1 MAPRARQN
9 AGMESRGHPSPTRVA
24 RIAGIGAVIGIAFAS
39 IAASATEAGCPAGSV
54 ASVDLAPPVLLSS
67 PLHRVQPCT
76 RIEGHMAR
84 FVLETRWGEIEAVG
98 IAALE
103 TRIEE
108 LAVLEALDGVSVVG
122 EGARAAGTAIA
133 TTAGTVARVVTS
145 PVETLRR
152 LPQGTVDYVGRQL
165 GELGE
170 DARRLGDDAYDTVTG
185 RGPIE
190 ASGVRPGAEAGAARD
205 DAAPWWQ
212 RGGRQVGRYARRW
225 LGYEAAR
232 RRVADRHGVDPYTSN
247 PPLAERLDEL
257 AWGATTGER
266 AVGYGLGQA
275 GAAAGAVIGGSRRIN
290 RVVWE
295 ESPAD
300 VARWNRERLDGFG
313 CEPAET
319 RRFVRNGA
327 FSPTIQT
334 ALVDALLALDPE
346 AGCAALLAA
355 AETVQ
360 DDVDARFLAG
370 TLAMAADEVERRK
383 ADPFAVQDAAAETGR
398 PRIETFGYTPVFRLG
413 DGALLLAL
421 PVDRLEWTPATR
433 GFFDLEGFRVRDKVL
448 LLRGQASP
456 RALSELTR
464 RGWEIAEVR

>member
-1 MAPRARQN
+1 MPARFRATTIR
-9 AGMESRGHPSPTRVA
+9 HPRVA
-24 RIAGIGAVIGIAFAS
+24 LAAALWLAL
-39 IAASATEAGCPAGSV
+39 ATPASAEPDMATTGCPTGSI
-54 ASVDLAPPVLLSS
+54 ASVDLAAPVLLSS
-67 PLHRVQPCT
+67 PLHRVRPCT
-76 RIEGHMAR
+76 AIDGHMAR
-84 FVLETRWGEIEAVG
+84 FVLDTRWGEIEAVG

-103 TRIEE
+103 TRVDE
-108 LAVLEALDGVSVVG
+108 LAVLESLDGISVAG
-122 EGARAAGTAIA
+122 EGARAAGTALA
-133 TTAGTVARVVTS
+133 TTAGTVARVVAS
-145 PVETLRR
+145 PVESLRR

-170 DARRLGDDAYDTVTG
+170 DARRLGDDAYDAVTG
-185 RGPIE
+185 RGDIE
-190 ASGVRPGAEAGAARD
+190 PSGVRPGAESGPGRD

-225 LGYEAAR
+225 IGFDAAR
-232 RRVADRHGVDPYTSN
+232 RRVAERHGVDPYSSN
-247 PPLAERLDEL
+247 PVLAERLDQL

-266 AVGYGLGQA
+266 VVGLGLGQA
-275 GAAAGAVIGGSRRIN
+275 GSAAGAVIGGTRRIN
-290 RVVWE
+290 KVVWE
-295 ESPAD
+295 KSPAD
-300 VARWNRERLDGFG
+300 VARWNRERLDAFG
-313 CEPAET
+313 CDPPET

-334 ALVDALLALDPE
+334 ALVDALLELEPAS
-346 AGCAALLAA
+346 GCDALLAA

-370 TLAMAADEVERRK
+370 TLAMAADELARRGG
-383 ADPFAVQDAAAETGR
+383 ASFGAAPATGDAAR
-398 PRIETFGYTPVFRLG
+398 PRIETFGHTPVFRLD

-433 GFFDLEGFRVRDKVL
+433 EFFDREGFRVRGKVL

-464 RGWEIAEVR
+464 RGWEIAEIR